1 MVGTVG
7 IEPTMLPYRNRFT
20 VYRDTTSSH
29 LIPKMVLSVGFEP
42 TLYDL
47 KERYFTIK
55 LRQHV

>member
-29 LIPKMVLSVGFEP
+29 LIPRNGAVGRIRTD
-42 TLYDL
+42 TLRL
-47 KERYFTIK
+47 KRTLLY
-55 LRQHV
+55 H